1 MRASPAARDF
11 YSDPF
16 RPGCSGPLRC
26 GPIAVASG
34 WSFACV
40 SQEEVTKW
48 RRIENGG
55 IQEGGE
61 IGQVSASSSLSV
73 LTSCHPQVSVSHFE
87 LLGLARELIEYL
99 PTLGVGVL
107 LVPQHILET
116 DAPMRSDHAERK
128 LLLLKKLDQ
137 ERS

>member
-61 IGQVSASSSLSV
+61 IGQVSVSSRLGI
-73 LTSCHPQVSVSHFE
+73 LKVSVSHFE
-87 LLGLARELIEYL
+87 LLGLGRELIEYL
-99 PTLGVGVL
+99 PTLGVRVL

-128 LLLLKKLDQ
+128 LLLLKKLDK